1 MKLNPIFLALAL
13 LMVFSCNTDEKN
25 LTYQTTINLKFIH
38 NWDEIEITSS
48 NFNTLN
54 YTNAYGN
61 IVSIERL
68 RYLISDIELTKNNG
82 QIITMDG
89 YSLVDL
95 SNENTLLHMP
105 IDLIETGT
113 YINISFTFGFTNEK
127 NIDGIYTDLNSK
139 SWNVPSMLGGGYHY
153 LQLDGSFLNGQNE
166 EQGYN
171 YHAIRAVDNP
181 GDTPSFTQDTFFK
194 VNLGTVNIE
203 PDTDINIA
211 MNIAEWFKNP
221 NTWNLNEFNQML
233 MPNSEA
239 QIMMY
244 ENGQNAF
251 TLISND

>member
-25 LTYQTTINLKFIH
+25 LTHQTTINLKFIH

-127 NIDGIYTDLNSK
+127 NINGIYTDLNSK

-153 LQLDGSFLNGQNE
+153 LQLDGRFLNGQNE